1 MVIGLVGKTCSGK
14 NAVATYFEEKGFY
27 IIDVDVLG
35 HHSLEEN
42 HKKLIEVF
50 GQDIETEGKID
61 RKKLGPIVFSDPNK
75 LETLNNITHPWMEER
90 VRELVKMHENCIIN
104 AALLE
109 SMGLCKYCDEV
120 MLVIAST
127 EVRLARAL
135 KRDNISKEQFLKRNA
150 NQAEIGLSVFTNC
163 KKVITIVNNST
174 KENLLHQLDS
184 YFLELK
190 GKGVVS

>member
-14 NAVATYFEEKGFY
+14 NAVSDYFAEKGFF

-35 HHSLEEN
+35 HYSLEEN
-42 HKKLIEVF
+42 HSKLISTF
-50 GQDIETEGKID
+50 GPEIETDGKID
-61 RKKLGPIVFSDPNK
+61 RKKLGPIVFSDPVK
-75 LETLNNITHPWMEER
+75 LEALNNITHPWMQEQ
-90 VRELVKMHENCIIN
+90 VAKLVKEHPNCMIN

-120 MLVIAST
+120 VLVIAST
-127 EVRLARAL
+127 EVRLDRAL
-135 KRDNISKEQFLKRNA
+135 KRDNITKEQFLKRNA
-150 NQAEIGLSVFTNC
+150 NQADIGLSLFTNC

-174 KENLLHQLDS
+174 KEDLLHQLDS